1 MFNKIQISFHDKNS
15 QQIGHRRN
23 ILIQAIYDK
32 PTANIICMNERLK
45 DFPVRSGAKQGCP
58 LSPLLFS
65 IVLKVPTAAVKEE
78 KQIKG
83 IHIGKEEVKLFLFM
97 MIPSY
102 IILKKRKS

>member
-45 DFPVRSGAKQGCP
+45 DFPVRSGAKQGWIKNKRIY
-58 LSPLLFS
+58 LYKRIQMLQAGSLMLF
-65 IVLKVPTAAVKEE
+65 
-78 KQIKG
+78 
-83 IHIGKEEVKLFLFM
+83 
-97 MIPSY
+97 
-102 IILKKRKS
+102 